1 MATQTKYENVVAR
14 EESLGQDQNG
24 QAIQPKMF
32 DDLPE
37 TAELEWV
44 PIGYKAF
51 GKIMRMTNRS
61 IATAIREYYAKT
73 FHEIRGVNVMYDPSH
88 AQFVTEFYFSKN
100 TTPCPENK
108 MENLRDLTTI
118 SGQDRHNL
126 YYQKQIVDNKGFGK
140 HYTINDKTRL
150 LLSDIMYGGRANN
163 KPNSKVWNQPHVI
176 DEIRVP
182 TTDMTYDVRR
192 SFNILVRVA
201 GCFDFRRILTKL
213 FGNKMIIETKPY
225 TDEQGNTR
233 AKNVSVEAAYEAR
246 YIKPVPNEAFVF
258 VMNVEQFDKSAVEEL
273 VMKENPVRPIMNG
286 IIYY

>member
-1 MATQTKYENVVAR
+1 MSTQTKYENVVSR
-14 EESLGQDQNG
+14 EEVTEGTDQS
-24 QAIQPKMF
+24 QVKMY

-37 TAELEWV
+37 TAELQWN

-51 GKIMRMTNRS
+51 GKIMRTTNRA

-73 FHEIRGVNVMYDPSH
+73 FHDLRGVNIMYDPSH
-88 AQFVTEFYFSKN
+88 AQFVTEFYFAKN
-100 TTPCPENK
+100 MTPCPENK
-108 MENLRDLTTI
+108 LENLRDLTVI

-126 YYQKQIVDNKGFGK
+126 YFQKQIVDNKGFGK

-150 LLSDIMYGGRANN
+150 LLSDIMYGGKAAN

-176 DEIRVP
+176 DEIRTP
-182 TTDMTYDVRR
+182 STDVTYDMRR
-192 SFNILVRVA
+192 SFNILVRISGV
-201 GCFDFRRILTKL
+201 FDFRRILTKL
-213 FGNKMIIETKPY
+213 FGTKMIIETKPY

-233 AKNVSVEAAYEAR
+233 TKNVSVEAAYEAR

-258 VMNVEQFDKSAVEEL
+258 IMNIEQFDKSAVEEL
-273 VMKENPVRPIMNG
+273 VLKENPVRPVMNG